1 MRQGDGFTL
10 MELLIVLTVA
20 GLVLAIGMPAF
31 SSYRNSLALRQARQQ
46 LVTDL
51 RGARQYAI
59 TRRAPVIVKFRLAP
73 DSTRSYQIHVDSNA
87 NGVVN
92 AGERLIRRS
101 LPSRSTFASVS
112 LTPADS
118 LIYDISGILW
128 PGTSGGTLVFR
139 NQRDRRDTL
148 AVSAAG
154 IAYRP

>member
-31 SSYRNSLALRQARQQ
+31 SSYRNSLALKQARGQ
-46 LVTDL
+46 LMTDL
-51 RGARQYAI
+51 RAARQFAI
-59 TRRAPVIVKFRLAP
+59 TRRAPVIVRFRIAP

-92 AGERLIRRS
+92 NGERLIRRS
-101 LPSRSTFASVS
+101 LPARATFASVS

-118 LIYDISGILW
+118 LVYDISGILW
-128 PGTSGGTLVFR
+128 PGTAGGTLIFR

-148 AVSAAG
+148 AVSSAG